1 MYGCVIKY
9 CMDAIDNIA
18 WVSWVT
24 LYITGEGTE
33 YKEGERGGEKE
44 MEDGVQRGRERERE
58 VK

>member
-1 MYGCVIKY
+1 
-9 CMDAIDNIA
+9 MDAKDNIA

-33 YKEGERGGEKE
+33 YKEGERGGEKKRWRMDFKE
-44 MEDGVQRGRERERE
+44 GEGEGE